1 VVPWDGILMML
12 GEWVRGSHAMSV
24 VAYEL
29 CSVKPSLAR
38 AKCNFA
44 MPLGML
50 YKYPMDGIVI
60 EDEL

>member
-1 VVPWDGILMML
+1 MML

-24 VAYEL
+24 VAYVL